1 MLAFLNLQ
9 KRLFA
14 LLTLLLCALLLYSYN
29 LRTKPNTNLFER
41 SILLLTE
48 PLSQGITRTTNGII
62 TLWQDYLYL
71 VGVKHE
77 NDKLLLKLNHLN
89 HLEIENN
96 ELAAEN
102 TRLQQ
107 LLDFRDQVKGETA
120 PAQVISADAINWFRT
135 ITINKGT
142 DSGIQENMPVV
153 AASGVV
159 GRTIKCAAKSSRVL
173 LITDASSA
181 VAALVQHNRIRTVA
195 RGTGANLSCE
205 YAIRLEKAHIG
216 DHIVTSGNGG
226 VFPKGI
232 PIGTITSVQSPE
244 YGLFQVISAK
254 PAVDFSRLEEVL
266 VIVKKEQ

>member
-1 MLAFLNLQ
+1 MLDFLNLQ

-14 LLTLLLCALLLYSYN
+14 LLILLLCALLLYSYN

-48 PLSQGITRTTNGII
+48 PLSRGTTRITNDAI
-62 TLWQDYLYL
+62 TLWQDYLHL
-71 VGVKHE
+71 VGVKQE
-77 NDKLLLKLNHLN
+77 NDALLLKLQLLN

-96 ELAAEN
+96 ELSAEN
-102 TRLQQ
+102 SRLQK
-107 LLDFRDQVKGETA
+107 LLDFRDSVKGKA
-120 PAQVISADAINWFRT
+120 VPAQVISADALNWFRT

-142 DSGIQENMPVV
+142 DSGVQENMPVV

-181 VAALVQHNRIRTVA
+181 VAALVQRNRIRTVA

-205 YAIRLEKAHIG
+205 YASRLEKANIG
-216 DHIVTSGNGG
+216 DHIITSGNGG
-226 VFPKGI
+226 VFPKGL
-232 PIGTITSVQSPE
+232 PLGTITAVQTPE
-244 YGLFQVISAK
+244 YGLFQTITAK

-266 VIVKKEQ
+266 VIVEKEQ